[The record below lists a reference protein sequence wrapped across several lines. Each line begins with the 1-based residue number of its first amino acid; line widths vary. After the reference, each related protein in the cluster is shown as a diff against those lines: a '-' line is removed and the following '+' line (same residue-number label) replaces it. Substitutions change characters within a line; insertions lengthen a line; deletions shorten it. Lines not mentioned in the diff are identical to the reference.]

1 MAYTVT
7 RDETIT
13 QILQMLADR
22 HCVSIVGLS
31 NMGKSMLLRSMREPS
46 VAARYTKMTGN
57 PAIFLY
63 IDCNSMI
70 ELTGQGLYEAILRS
84 AQETLADRAPDLVEQ
99 IASYYRRIVEPD
111 SHFLVPL
118 SFNTALTAL
127 IEEGQHN
134 LILMLDEFDDP
145 FDALDGRVF
154 LNLRALK
161 DKYPDNLMYITASV
175 RRLGAKRSDEAT
187 AEFVELS
194 AAQTIALKPLN
205 YEESLE
211 LIRGLLDHTDGGS
224 LPSEDCDMIWRQTGG
239 HPRLLRAVVSHLV
252 ELRTLEPE
260 GYAENT
266 HQLVMDEIINDPT
279 IRAECTRIWG
289 QIGPEEREALQAV
302 AAGSSISNGNLRKIM
317 DWGLVTE
324 GDSPAVFGQLMY
336 DFVIRQSA
344 VQQDIPGGIWVDH
357 DSGDVWI
364 EGVPAA
370 ALTELEFKLLA
381 LLFDRTNKL
390 TDKYQIV
397 ETVWGVDYIDEVDDA
412 RIEKLVSRLRA
423 KVEPDPS
430 DPRYIVTIRGRGYKL
445 TS

>member
-1 MAYTVT
+1 MAYMVT
-7 RDETIT
+7 RDETVT

-22 HCVSIVGLS
+22 HCVAIVGLS

-46 VAARYTKMTGN
+46 VTARYTQITGK

-84 AQETLADRAPDLVEQ
+84 AQEALADRAPDLVEQ
-99 IASYYRRIVEPD
+99 IANHYRRIVEPD
-111 SHFLVPL
+111 SQFLVPL
-118 SFNTALTAL
+118 SFNNALATL

-134 LILMLDEFDDP
+134 LILMMDEFDDP

-161 DKYPDNLMYITASV
+161 DKYPDSLMYITASV
-175 RRLGAKRSDEAT
+175 RRLGSKRSDDAT

-194 AAQTIALKPLN
+194 TAQTIALKPLT

-211 LIRGLLDHTDGGS
+211 LMRGLLGQTDGEALS
-224 LPSEDCDMIWRQTGG
+224 SEDCDMIWRQTGG
-239 HPRLLRAVVSHLV
+239 HPRLLRAVVSHLI
-252 ELRTLEPE
+252 ELRALEPDL
-260 GYAENT
+260 YAANT
-266 HQLVMDEIINDPT
+266 HQLVIDEIANDPT

-302 AAGSSISNGNLRKIM
+302 AAGSSFSNGNLRKVI
-317 DWGLVTE
+317 DWGLATE
-324 GDSPAVFGQLMY
+324 DSPPAIFSQLMY
-336 DFVIRQSA
+336 DFVIRQTA
-344 VQQDIPGGIWVDH
+344 VQQEIPGGIWLDH

-381 LLFDRTNKL
+381 LLFERTNKL

-423 KVEPDPS
+423 KIEPDPG

-445 TS
+445 TN